1 MNRSRFLSWRGPFP
15 HVVDRIGFIA
25 TLRLQIKIMSDSEP
39 QTQSFQA
46 EVRQLLDIVIHSL
59 YTDKEIFVRE
69 LISNASDSLEKLRLK
84 QLTENSVFEGDLPLE
99 INITTDEEANT
110 ITFSD
115 HGIGMNRQELT
126 DNLGTIARSGSKEFL
141 QALKEKGDTNASVI
155 GQFGV
160 GFYSVFMA
168 AEKVE
173 VYTHSWDAEAE
184 HLKWESDGQSGYSIY
199 ESEGQQRGAK
209 IVVYLK
215 EDSKEFATEA
225 TIKNVIEQYS
235 RFVSFPL
242 NLNGERVNTVDAIWL
257 KSKKEISE
265 EEYKEF
271 YQYCAHATDEP
282 RHTLHFSTDAPLN
295 LNALLFS
302 PDENHERF
310 GFGQMKPGVSLYC
323 RKVLI
328 DSEPQG
334 LLPEWLRF
342 LRGVVDSED
351 LPLNISRETMQ
362 DSALVQKLNRL
373 LTKRFLKHL
382 ASQAKNEPEKYQEFF
397 ERFGRFLK
405 EGIATAPEHHE
416 ALGGLLRFE
425 SSMLEKGEKT
435 SLADYLTRSKEEQEE
450 IYYLVGLDRDAMAAG
465 PYLEAFQKRGIE
477 VALFTDQIDDYI
489 METLREFKGKKLVSA
504 DRAEIELDD
513 LVESKSKLSEEDG
526 NSLVEW
532 LTTTLG
538 DKVEKVELGKRLVSH
553 PVVALQSQDAPS
565 GQVRAMMEAMGENAP
580 EQKARLEF
588 NPNHE
593 LVAKLHAL
601 KGENEEVA
609 AKVAN
614 QLADNALLAAGLVK
628 NPAGVVAGM
637 NDLLGSLMK

>member
-1 MNRSRFLSWRGPFP
+1 
-15 HVVDRIGFIA
+15 
-25 TLRLQIKIMSDSEP
+25 
-39 QTQSFQA
+39 
-46 EVRQLLDIVIHSL
+46 
-59 YTDKEIFVRE
+59 
-69 LISNASDSLEKLRLK
+69 
-84 QLTENSVFEGDLPLE
+84 
-99 INITTDEEANT
+99 
-110 ITFSD
+110 
-115 HGIGMNRQELT
+115 
-126 DNLGTIARSGSKEFL
+126 
-141 QALKEKGDTNASVI
+141 
-155 GQFGV
+155 
-160 GFYSVFMA
+160 
-168 AEKVE
+168 
-173 VYTHSWDAEAE
+173 
-184 HLKWESDGQSGYSIY
+184 
-199 ESEGQQRGAK
+199 
-209 IVVYLK
+209 
-215 EDSKEFATEA
+215 
-225 TIKNVIEQYS
+225 
-235 RFVSFPL
+235 
-242 NLNGERVNTVDAIWL
+242 
-257 KSKKEISE
+257 
-265 EEYKEF
+265 
-271 YQYCAHATDEP
+271 
-282 RHTLHFSTDAPLN
+282 
-295 LNALLFS
+295 
-302 PDENHERF
+302 
-310 GFGQMKPGVSLYC
+310 
-323 RKVLI
+323 
-328 DSEPQG
+328 
-334 LLPEWLRF
+334 
-342 LRGVVDSED
+342 
-351 LPLNISRETMQ
+351 MQ

-435 SLADYLTRSKEEQEE
+435 SLADYLTRAKEEQEE
-450 IYYLVGLDRDAMAAG
+450 IYYLVGLDRDAMTAG

>member
-1 MNRSRFLSWRGPFP
+1 
-15 HVVDRIGFIA
+15 
-25 TLRLQIKIMSDSEP
+25 MSDSQP
-39 QTQSFQA
+39 QTQTFQA

-141 QALKEKGDTNASVI
+141 EALKEKGDTNASVI

-271 YQYCAHATDEP
+271 YQYCAHAADEP

-302 PDENHERF
+302 PNENHERF
-310 GFGQMKPGVSLYC
+310 GMGQMKPGVSLYC

-382 ASQAKNEPEKYQEFF
+382 ASQAKNAPEKYQEFF

-425 SSMLEKGEKT
+425 SSMLDKGEKT
-435 SLADYLTRSKEEQEE
+435 SLADYLTRAKEGQEE

-477 VALFTDQIDDYI
+477 VALFTDSIDDYI

-513 LVESKSKLSEEDG
+513 LAESESKLSEEDG

-565 GQVRAMMEAMGENAP
+565 GQIRAMMEAMGENAP

-593 LVAKLHAL
+593 LVAKLFAL

-628 NPAGVVAGM
+628 NPAGVAAGM